1 MRTTNSAYWA
11 LSQLDNINIAEII
24 EFQSRTFIWRWTTCN
39 QPIVSSGYTYEPFL
53 GGTGN
58 GIEESID
65 LGIATIDFTVTNS
78 GNDMEP
84 VISAND
90 LDMASIIVHRVHV
103 STPDCGRMEIFRG
116 KVGDYTF
123 NRAQISGQARNFF
136 NSINVQ
142 WPMYTYMDQCTWRFG
157 SAPCGYDTSS
167 ITISSTSF
175 PVSSGYRLGAFIDVA
190 SKTNGF
196 YEKGRFT
203 FTSGSN
209 SGQTRSVR
217 VHSGTRVE
225 FSHSMPYT
233 ISSGDLFSLYP
244 GCRKRLVDDC
254 TSTYNNTRNF
264 NGFPWIPKQEN
275 AF

>member
-1 MRTTNSAYWA
+1 V
-11 LSQLDNINIAEII
+11 NIAELI
-24 EFQSRTFIWRWTTCN
+24 EFSSRTFTWRWTTSN
-39 QPIVSSGYTYEPFL
+39 KNIVSSGYTYVPFL

-65 LGIATIDFTVTNS
+65 LGIATIDFVVTNS

-84 VISAND
+84 VITAND
-90 LDMASIIVHRVHV
+90 LDMASIIVRRIHV
-103 STPDCGRMEIFRG
+103 GTPDAGSVEIFRG
-116 KVGDYTF
+116 KVGDYTL
-123 NRAQISGQARNFF
+123 NRDQVNGQARNFF

-142 WPMYTYMDQCTWRFG
+142 WPMYTYMDACAWRFG
-157 SAPCGYDTSS
+157 SEGCGFDTSS
-167 ITISSTSF
+167 VTISTTAY
-175 PVSSGYRLGAFIDVA
+175 PVSSGYRLGAFLNIA
-190 SKTNGF
+190 SREIAYF
-196 YEKGRFT
+196 EKGRFT

-209 SGQTRSVR
+209 SGQARSVR

-233 ISSGDLFSLYP
+233 IASGDQFQIYP

-254 TSTYNNTRNF
+254 TSKYNNDRNF
-264 NGFPWIPKQEN
+264 LGFPWIPKQEN

>member
-1 MRTTNSAYWA
+1 MRTTTSAYWA
-11 LSQLDNINIAEII
+11 LSQQDAVNIAEII
-24 EFQSRTFIWRWTTCN
+24 DFTSRTFTWRWTTCN
-39 QPIVSSGYTYEPFL
+39 ERIVSSGNVYVPFL

-65 LGIATIDFTVTNS
+65 LGIATIDFLVTNS

-84 VISAND
+84 VITAND
-90 LDMASIIVHRVHV
+90 LDMASIVVRRVHV
-103 STPDCGRMEIFRG
+103 STPDAGAMEIYRG
-116 KVGDYTF
+116 KVGDYTL
-123 NRAQISGQARNFF
+123 NRDQISGQARNFF

-142 WPMYTYMDQCTWRFG
+142 WPMYTYMDQCAWRFG
-157 SAPCGYDTSS
+157 SAGCGFDTSS
-167 ITISSTSF
+167 ITISSTAY
-175 PVSSGYRLGAFIDVA
+175 PVSSGYRLGAFLNTS
-190 SKTNGF
+190 SKALGY

-225 FSHSMPYT
+225 FSHSMPYN
-233 ISSGDLFSLYP
+233 ISSGDGFSLYP

-254 TSTYNNTRNF
+254 HSKYNNVRN
-264 NGFPWIPKQEN
+264 NLSFPWIPKQEN